1 VLQKENLQPHFF
13 STYLIL
19 ILHPIYFRII
29 LPPPLCRPT
38 QSGPLLTVTLETLL
52 RYLSWIPIGYVLE
65 TSVIE
70 ILVLK
75 FFPFALFQNIAL
87 QVCVSAA
94 MNANSIFARLF
105 KYISV

>member
-1 VLQKENLQPHFF
+1 LFLNSSYFCIHFIPIHPAPTPHGA
-13 STYLIL
+13 
-19 ILHPIYFRII
+19 
-29 LPPPLCRPT
+29 PT

-87 QVCVSAA
+87 QV
-94 MNANSIFARLF
+94 
-105 KYISV
+105 SVCAGR

>member
-1 VLQKENLQPHFF
+1 LPFYIHFSPIVL
-13 STYLIL
+13 
-19 ILHPIYFRII
+19 
-29 LPPPLCRPT
+29 LPTWTTDPT

-87 QVCVSAA
+87 QVRVGDECEPPDFA
-94 MNANSIFARLF
+94 SIIQTCFILTFLF
-105 KYISV
+105 L

>member
-1 VLQKENLQPHFF
+1 V
-13 STYLIL
+13 YGI
-19 ILHPIYFRII
+19 
-29 LPPPLCRPT
+29 PPSSPLL

-87 QVCVSAA
+87 QVRAVAYLLLL
-94 MNANSIFARLF
+94 N
-105 KYISV
+105 IS